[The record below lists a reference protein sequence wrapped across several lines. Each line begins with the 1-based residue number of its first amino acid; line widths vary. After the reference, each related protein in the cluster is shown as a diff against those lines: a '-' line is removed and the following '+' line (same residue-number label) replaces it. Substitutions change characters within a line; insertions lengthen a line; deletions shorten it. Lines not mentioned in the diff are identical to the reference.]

1 MNADHSSPNPFDTLP
16 PQLFNILGTGG
27 FGNLQRHHMAV
38 LLRIYDLA
46 EFNRFG
52 LTREMVLAEIVDYL
66 GDAQAAVEVAASA
79 AADADA
85 GLTGEKSLQEFA
97 SWLLRRLAE
106 SGWIEREQSA
116 DYTEYIILP
125 DYAFTLL
132 EAFRAIG
139 QQRPR
144 EYAGQLY
151 AAHQLLTSEHEEF
164 SPALA
169 ITQAYENVRSMVR
182 GLNELNQN
190 IRRYTER
197 VTRDKSVPE
206 LMRLQFDDYAP
217 VLGATYHA
225 LKTSDH
231 VSRYRRDIVNRL
243 EEWLQDGAWLDR
255 AASDLALQRRLTPG
269 QAEHEI
275 NHTLRFIVEQLEGL
289 DPLLAELDRRHTQY
303 LRTSLRQVRYQLGS
317 ADGNFKQ
324 RLVSLAQGL
333 ARLQEDGLRL
343 LPEDAPGPRQIPV
356 QASDRDSFYTMP
368 TARAPFAPEII
379 VRPLLDPRD
388 AEALRIVAMREIG
401 AGITPQRIQQFV
413 SRFFNG
419 HLRLHAAEL
428 PPDFYA
434 DMQWAIFTLAYG
446 HHPEVSYGVEPAHGD
461 PVEIGPYRVQPF
473 ELVKRA
479 NGNGHHRADK

>member
-1 MNADHSSPNPFDTLP
+1 MPATNANPFDTLP
-16 PQLFNILGTGG
+16 PQLFNILGTGS
-27 FGNLQRHHMAV
+27 FVNLQRHHMAV

-66 GDAQAAVEVAASA
+66 GDAQAAAEVAASA
-79 AADADA
+79 AADGDA

-106 SGWIEREQSA
+106 SGWIEREQNA

-144 EYAGQLY
+144 EYTGQLY

-169 ITQAYENVRSMVR
+169 VTQAYESVRGLVR

-190 IRRYTER
+190 IRRYTDR
-197 VTRDKSVPE
+197 VTKDKAVPE
-206 LMRLQFDDYAP
+206 LMRMQFDDYAP
-217 VLGATYHA
+217 ALGAAYHA

-231 VSRYRRDIVNRL
+231 VSRYRRDIVSRL
-243 EEWLQDGAWLDR
+243 EAWLQDGDWLDR
-255 AASDLALQRRLTPG
+255 AAGDLALQRRVTPG

-275 NHTLRFIVEQLEGL
+275 NHALRFIVEQLAGL
-289 DPLLAELDRRHTQY
+289 DPLLAELDRRHSQY
-303 LRTSLRQVRYQLGS
+303 LRTSLRQVRYQMGS
-317 ADGNFKQ
+317 ADGNFKE

-333 ARLQEDGLRL
+333 ARLQEDGLSL
-343 LPEDAPGPRQIPV
+343 LPDDAPGPRQTPV
-356 QASDRDSFYTMP
+356 HAPDRDSFYTMP
-368 TARAPFAPEII
+368 TARSPFAPAVIAQ
-379 VRPLLDPRD
+379 PLLDPRD
-388 AEALRIVAMREIG
+388 AEALRSIALREIS
-401 AGITPQRIQQFV
+401 ASITPQRIQQFV

-419 HLRLHAAEL
+419 HQRLHAAEL
-428 PPDFYA
+428 PADFYA

-446 HHPEVSYGVEPAHGD
+446 HHPEVGYGVEAAAGA

-473 ELVKRA
+473 ELVKR
-479 NGNGHHRADK
+479 GNGHFWGTK